1 MHTDYK
7 CDAIRELRNQ
17 QVRFAPREK
26 KIEQVDCAENL
37 LQDIQPQ
44 RNYNYEY
51 VCFRVTGFRPEQS
64 PIIKIEGDDLRH
76 DLFCL
81 IEDLSESANVR
92 ADESGQPVHTVDELS
107 KMFNVSSKTIS
118 RWRQQGL
125 VSRKFIF
132 DGGRK
137 RVGFL
142 HTSVD
147 QFVRN
152 NREKIRRGERFSQ
165 LTKEDKD
172 EIIERARRLAR
183 AGGCPADVTRRIA
196 KSMERSVETIRYTIK
211 QFDQIY
217 PEIAVFPDQT
227 GPLNLEMKERI
238 YSDFVSG
245 KSADALAQ
253 RYCRTKTTV
262 YRVINEVRANMI
274 LDLPLDFMDN
284 AEFHRKS
291 AYKKIVET
299 EMPQPEKATRR
310 TKPPAGLPR
319 YLASLYEVALLT
331 REQEQHVF
339 RKFNFLKCKARQL
352 RDSLDPNQARS
363 SEMDKIEELY
373 GEAVKVKNLIVKSNL
388 RLVVSIAKRHV
399 SASDDFFQLVSDGN
413 MSLIRAVEKFDYSR
427 GNKFSTYASWAIMKN
442 FARTIPDE
450 FKQKD
455 RFRPTSEEIFLS
467 KEDLRSDRYMLE
479 SAQKRREE
487 QVEQILDSLDERERK
502 IVISRFGLDYS
513 QEPQTLKEVGAL
525 LGVTKER
532 IRQIEARA
540 LTKLRAAAK
549 DENID
554 DPKVPESF

>member
-37 LQDIQPQ
+37 LKDIQPQ

-147 QFVRN
+147 QFVKN

-211 QFDQIY
+211 QFDQVY

-352 RDSLDPNQARS
+352 RDNLDPNQARS

-549 DENID
+549 EENID
-554 DPKVPESF
+554 DPKVPETF

>member
-37 LQDIQPQ
+37 LKDIQPQ

-147 QFVRN
+147 QFVKN

-211 QFDQIY
+211 QFDQVY

-352 RDSLDPNQARS
+352 RDNLDPNQARS

-549 DENID
+549 EENID

>member
-37 LQDIQPQ
+37 LKDIQPQ

-51 VCFRVTGFRPEQS
+51 VCYRVTGFRPEQS

-147 QFVRN
+147 QFVKN

-211 QFDQIY
+211 QFDQVY

-352 RDSLDPNQARS
+352 RDNLDPNQARS

-487 QVEQILDSLDERERK
+487 QVEQILESLDERERK

-549 DENID
+549 EENID
-554 DPKVPESF
+554 DPKVPETF

>member
-37 LQDIQPQ
+37 LKDIQPQ

-147 QFVRN
+147 QFVKN

-211 QFDQIY
+211 QFDQVY

-352 RDSLDPNQARS
+352 RDNLDPNQARS

-487 QVEQILDSLDERERK
+487 QVEQILESLDERERK

-549 DENID
+549 EENID
-554 DPKVPESF
+554 DPKVPETF